1 MNFISSKDN
10 PLFKKIIKLEKSRER
25 RKTGLFVIEGK
36 KEVLMAI
43 RNGFEIT
50 DLIFAENVLLR
61 DSEEKVFDSIPNKVE
76 FATPLFNQI
85 AYRGELSECVA
96 LAKLPELDLESI
108 KLSKNPLV
116 VVLESVEKPGNLG
129 AILRTADACAAD
141 AVIVCDAL
149 SDFFNPNVIR
159 SSVGTV
165 FCVNKA
171 SAEKEDVKLWL
182 QKKGFTIFTTFIEN
196 AKPYFQADFS
206 GPNAIV
212 LGTEADGLTHFWRKP
227 EHQNIVIPMKGQND
241 SLNVSVAAAIIMME
255 ARKKVE

>member
-1 MNFISSKDN
+1 MHFISSKDN
-10 PLFKKIIKLEKSRER
+10 PLFKKIVKLEKSRER
-25 RKTGLFVIEGK
+25 KKTSLFVIEGK

-43 RNGFEIT
+43 QNGYEIT
-50 DLIFAENVLLR
+50 DLVVVENVLLR
-61 DSEEKVFDSIPNKVE
+61 NSEVKILEKIPNKVT
-76 FATPLFNQI
+76 FATSLFNQI
-85 AYRGELSECVA
+85 AYRKELSECVA
-96 LAKLPELDLESI
+96 IAKIPNVDLESI
-108 KLSKNPLV
+108 KLSDKPLV

-171 SAEKEDVKLWL
+171 SAEKEDVKIWL
-182 QKKGFTIFTTFIEN
+182 EKNGFTVYTTFIEN
-196 AKPYFQADFS
+196 AKPYHQADFS

-212 LGTEADGLTHFWRKP
+212 LGTEAEGLTNFWRNP
-227 EHQNIVIPMKGQND
+227 AHQNIVIPMRGQND

-255 ARKKVE
+255 ARKHQ